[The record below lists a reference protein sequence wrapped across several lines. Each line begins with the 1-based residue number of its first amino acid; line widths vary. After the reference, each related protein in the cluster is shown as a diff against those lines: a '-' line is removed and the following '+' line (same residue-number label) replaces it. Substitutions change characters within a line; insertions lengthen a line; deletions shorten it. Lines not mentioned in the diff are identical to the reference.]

1 VIDFH
6 THTPAWKSATWL
18 AGAAFGASE
27 FVGFMDSAGI
37 DAAVVL
43 SHDGLFDP
51 TPEANDDVARFVA
64 EYPERMV
71 AFGTVSPRQ
80 KNAVSEVER
89 CLSDLGMAGLK
100 LHPWLQGF
108 SMHEPSLD
116 PICETLTAVGA
127 MLLSHDG
134 TPPYSTPLQI
144 AALARRHP
152 RLPVILGHGGLHDC
166 WREAVAATQDTPNL
180 YLCICGTPP
189 YAARTILAQAPP
201 GKVLFGTDAGLSDKA
216 SQDYAVARVREID
229 GWGITPE
236 QKRSMLVDAPQALLG
251 DRIRPRQV
259 AP

>member
-1 VIDFH
+1 MIDFH

-18 AGAAFGASE
+18 AGAAFGADE
-27 FVGFMDSAGI
+27 FVRFMDSAGI

-51 TPEANDDVARFVA
+51 TPEANDDVAGFVA
-64 EYPERMV
+64 EYPHRMV

-80 KNAVSEVER
+80 RTAVAEVER
-89 CLSDLGMAGLK
+89 CFADLGMAGLK
-100 LHPWLQGF
+100 LHSWLQGF
-108 SMHEPSLD
+108 SMHERSLD
-116 PICETLTAVGA
+116 PICEVVIAAGGV
-127 MLLSHDG
+127 LLCHDG

-152 RLPVILGHGGLHDC
+152 RLPVVLGHGGLHDC
-166 WREAVAATQDTPNL
+166 WREALAATLETPNL
-180 YLCICGTPP
+180 YLCLCGTPP

-229 GWGITPE
+229 GWGITPD
-236 QKRSMLVDAPQALLG
+236 QRQAMLVDAPQALLG
-251 DRIRPRQV
+251 ERISLPKV
-259 AP
+259 AT